1 MVLSPLD
8 FEGIITAIFG
18 TRLLFFGFAL
28 LLIAFY
34 SAKFRFKN
42 IVVLMM
48 FALFLIFMNTFGF
61 TTFIVTLIVVGGIIG
76 GWLYSKTTKT

>member
-1 MVLSPLD
+1 
-8 FEGIITAIFG
+8 
-18 TRLLFFGFAL
+18 
-28 LLIAFY
+28 
-34 SAKFRFKN
+34 
-42 IVVLMM
+42 M